1 MPAFDFQPEFRK
13 TVLSNGVRVVTER
26 HPFARSISAAIYANF
41 GTRDEPRGMSGAAHF
56 VEHLVFKGTQT
67 RSAFAIAK
75 SLEAVGGDLN
85 AFTSRELTCFHTL
98 SLREHL
104 PLSLDILIDL
114 IRNAVFAEKEF
125 EKEKEVIFQEIDMS
139 ADLIEEYIFDL
150 FFERVYNRQ
159 ALGRPIL
166 GTRRSLQKISRRQ
179 LYDFYRQ
186 RYVGENLVL
195 SVAGDVDHDLVV
207 KLIDKSLGR
216 SRKNGKLSR
225 IRRIKPKYRPFTEVR
240 ARPSEQ
246 VHILVGV
253 PSGSFKDPLRFES
266 YIVNALLGGGMT
278 SRLYQ
283 KVREERGLVYSI
295 YSQLQS
301 FTDSG
306 LMMVYAG
313 ASEKNA
319 PKVLSVM
326 YKELKRLIDKSLGKR
341 DLEFFKTQVKG
352 AILLGSDDME
362 SRMNSIAVNEIV
374 FGEYKPVDEIID
386 QIDRITLN
394 SIHQYLHTYFNL
406 KEACVMLMGD
416 LNEEIGKNWVKE
428 CFRE

>member
-1 MPAFDFQPEFRK
+1 
-13 TVLSNGVRVVTER
+13 
-26 HPFARSISAAIYANF
+26 
-41 GTRDEPRGMSGAAHF
+41 
-56 VEHLVFKGTQT
+56 
-67 RSAFAIAK
+67 
-75 SLEAVGGDLN
+75 
-85 AFTSRELTCFHTL
+85 
-98 SLREHL
+98 
-104 PLSLDILIDL
+104 
-114 IRNAVFAEKEF
+114 
-125 EKEKEVIFQEIDMS
+125 
-139 ADLIEEYIFDL
+139 
-150 FFERVYNRQ
+150 
-159 ALGRPIL
+159 
-166 GTRRSLQKISRRQ
+166 
-179 LYDFYRQ
+179 
-186 RYVGENLVL
+186 
-195 SVAGDVDHDLVV
+195 VAGDVDHDLVV